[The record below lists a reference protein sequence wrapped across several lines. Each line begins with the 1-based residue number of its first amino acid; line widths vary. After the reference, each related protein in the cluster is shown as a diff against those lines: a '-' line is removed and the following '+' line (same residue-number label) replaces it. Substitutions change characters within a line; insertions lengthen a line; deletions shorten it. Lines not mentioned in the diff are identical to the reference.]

1 MSLFGKKKKRK
12 PKTEEAMMQ
21 EMLADIGQ
29 SQDAKDKRRKRRGKR
44 LLPAWV
50 DHRLFI
56 GLAIIVI
63 AVIADGVRRENQEF
77 YAEVTKVYGPCMVHD
92 SVQSPGAT
100 LEVGANLSNRNVVR
114 TGAQSSVVMEF
125 PDGSVVTVGPSSTLV
140 VKMLEYNRGGAWRTR
155 SFFLQAG
162 QIWARVS
169 PHFGSD
175 SNMKVY
181 TPSSVAAVRGTTFSV
196 YQAPSGKSSDITCVQ
211 GNVEAQGFIGAPE
224 LVAPNSQ
231 TKVNV
236 GKSAPRTKRMSDAQA
251 GTFNQVDLFKEIP
264 QEHWLKVLELTIT
277 QTLDAPLNILGIG
290 KCSWGVGAA
299 NFARRT
305 TALEAL
311 RLLHQHI
318 EGHAQFPEYINPATI
333 EELGIPAQH
342 SRRILSVF
350 DGDAI
355 ELYRRS
361 GRGFILFARARD
373 NQRTLYK
380 LTPYGPQSATEAELR
395 EARISG

>member
-1 MSLFGKKKKRK
+1 MNLFGKKKKKK
-12 PKTEEAMMQ
+12 PQTEEAMMQ

-29 SQDAKDKRRKRRGKR
+29 SQEAKEKRRKRRGRR
-44 LLPAWV
+44 LLPSWV
-50 DHRLFI
+50 DRRIFI
-56 GLAIIVI
+56 GLAIIVG

-77 YAEVTKVYGPCMVHD
+77 YARATKVYGPCTVHA
-92 SVQSPGAT
+92 SVQSPAET

-114 TGAQSSVVMEF
+114 TGLNAGVVMEF

-162 QIWARVS
+162 QVWARVS

-196 YQAPSGKSSDITCVQ
+196 YQAPNGKSSDITCVQ
-211 GNVEAQGFIGAPE
+211 GNVQAQGFSGAPE
-224 LVAPNSQ
+224 LVGPNAQ
-231 TKVNV
+231 ARVTV
-236 GKSAPRTKRMSDAQA
+236 GKSAKKPKRMSEAQT
-251 GTFNQVDLFKEIP
+251 GTFRQVDLYKEIP
-264 QEHWLKVLELTIT
+264 DEHWLKVLELTIT

-299 NFARRT
+299 DFARRT
-305 TALEAL
+305 TALEGL

-318 EGHAQFPEYINPATI
+318 EGHAQFPAYINPATI
-333 EELGIPAQH
+333 EELGIPPEQ

-355 ELYRRS
+355 ELYRRT

-373 NQRTLYK
+373 NKRTLYK
-380 LTPYGPQSATEAELR
+380 LTPYGPQGATEAELR
-395 EARISG
+395 ETRISG